1 MFGKH
6 YKPLCLA
13 LALVFSANAHG
24 ASATCKDGTNL
35 PPWPLWQGYQKRFVQ
50 ADGRVLDQTGER
62 DFTTSESEAYT
73 LFFALVNN
81 DRQRFDVVL
90 NWIEA
95 NLSKGDFAHNLPAWH
110 WGRQTNGKWEIL
122 DHNAA
127 SDADTWLAYTLLQAG
142 SLWRE
147 SRYTRL
153 GMTLLEQ
160 IKTKEVVLL
169 PDGGTM
175 LLPAPQGFAEVN
187 GKWRFNPSYLPI
199 QLLRAFVVADP
210 NGPWNAMT
218 ATTLQMIRDTASRGF
233 APDWVSYQRGRGW
246 AAFPENE
253 PIGSYDAIRT
263 YLWAGMLDDAD
274 TIKPQLLRHLS
285 GMRKHLLKN
294 NGTLMETVN
303 PLTGTTKGIAPRG
316 FSGALLPYLHSLN
329 EHKLLAQ
336 QARHLTEKMNGQLI
350 GENPIYYDQI
360 LSMFGQGWIEQRFTF
375 SKTGQLIPAW
385 SRQCN
390 F

>member
-6 YKPLCLA
+6 YKLFCLVLA
-13 LALVFSANAHG
+13 LAFGTNANAASAN
-24 ASATCKDGTNL
+24 CKDGANL
-35 PPWPLWQGYQKRFVQ
+35 SPWPLWLGYQKRFVQ
-50 ADGRVLDQTGER
+50 HDGRVLDQTGER

-95 NLSKGDFAHNLPAWH
+95 NLAQGDFAKHLPAWH
-110 WGRQTNGKWEIL
+110 WGRHSSGKWEIL
-122 DHNAA
+122 DHNSA

-142 SLWRE
+142 SLWGE
-147 SRYTRL
+147 ARYTTL
-153 GMTLLEQ
+153 GKALLEQ
-160 IKTKEVVLL
+160 IKAKEVVQL

-199 QLLRAFVVADP
+199 QLLRAFAQSDP
-210 NGPWNAMT
+210 TGPWHVMT
-218 ATTLQMIRDTASRGF
+218 TTTLQMMRTTAARGF
-233 APDWVSYQRGRGW
+233 APDWVSYQRGYGW
-246 AAFPENE
+246 TALPENE
-253 PIGSYDAIRT
+253 PVGSYDAIRT
-263 YLWAGMLDDAD
+263 YLWVGMLGDAD
-274 TIKPQLLRHLS
+274 TTKPKLIRNLS
-285 GMRKHLLKN
+285 GMRRHLLKN
-294 NGTLMETVN
+294 NGVLMEAVN

-316 FSGALLPYLHSLN
+316 FSAALLPYLHSLN
-329 EHKLLAQ
+329 EKKLLAQ
-336 QARHLTEKMNGQLI
+336 QARHLTEKMNGELI

-360 LSMFGQGWIEQRFTF
+360 LSMFGQGWIEQRFKF
-375 SKTGQLIPAW
+375 STTGQLIPAW
-385 SRQCN
+385 SRQCH

>member
-1 MFGKH
+1 MFEKH
-6 YKPLCLA
+6 YKLLYLVLA
-13 LALVFSANAHG
+13 LIFGTNAH
-24 ASATCKDGTNL
+24 ADSAACKDVANL
-35 PPWPLWQGYQKRFVQ
+35 SSWPLWQGYQKRFVQ
-50 ADGRVLDQTGER
+50 HDGRVLDQTGER

-81 DRQRFDVVL
+81 DRQHFDVVL

-95 NLSKGDFAHNLPAWH
+95 NLSKGDFVHNLPAWH

-142 SLWRE
+142 SLWSE
-147 SRYTRL
+147 ARYIRL
-153 GMTLLEQ
+153 GKTLLEQ
-160 IKTKEVVLL
+160 IKAKEVVQL

-199 QLLRAFVVADP
+199 QLLRAFTQADP
-210 NGPWNAMT
+210 TGPWSAMA
-218 ATTLQMIRDTASRGF
+218 ATTLQMIRASASRGF
-233 APDWVSYQRGRGW
+233 APDWVSYQHGQGW
-246 AAFPENE
+246 VALPENE

-274 TIKPQLLRHLS
+274 TIKPQLIRSLS
-285 GMRKHLLKN
+285 GMRRYLLKN
-294 NGTLMETVN
+294 NGSLMETVN
-303 PLTGTTKGIAPRG
+303 PLTGATKGIAPLG
-316 FSGALLPYLHSLN
+316 FSAALLPYLHSLN
-329 EHKLLAQ
+329 ERKLLAQ
-336 QARHLTEKMNGQLI
+336 QARRLTEKINGQLI

-360 LSMFGQGWIEQRFTF
+360 LSMFGQGWIEERFKF
-375 SKTGQLIPAW
+375 NKTGQLIPAW
-385 SRQCN
+385 SRHCHS
-390 F
+390 